1 MRVVFHD
8 YIYYIVFC
16 ALTGLLTLTA
26 CTQQP
31 TNVAD
36 SDALPAVFPD
46 YVGVTIPVG
55 IAPMNFSM
63 SDDAYTRMDVEVR
76 GSRSGSMHVNGSYAD
91 FDIDEWH
98 QLLEANRGGTLSFT
112 VCALKDG
119 QWTRFKTFK
128 MKVST
133 APLGEWGVTYRRI
146 APGYSIY
153 GQMGIYQRDL
163 STFSEQPLIE
173 SSQSPGMCV
182 NCHTANRASNE
193 RYVFHVRG
201 EHGATVICKD
211 DNDELLKAQND
222 QLGGS
227 MVYPYWHPGGRYCA
241 FSTNKTAQMF
251 HTANNKRIEV
261 YDTASDVF
269 VYDTEKHQILNDSLI
284 MKEQWAENTP
294 AFSPDG
300 KWLYFTTALRQ
311 DYPHEYDKERYSLC
325 RVAFNEATGRLGT
338 AVDTLVNARLTGKSV
353 TWPRPSYDGRY
364 VMYTQADYGYFSIWH
379 PESDLWILDLTTGE
393 SHPLDDANSRRADSF
408 HNWTTNSQWFLFTS
422 RRHDGLYS
430 HLYFACMKADGKAT
444 KPFLLP
450 QRNPKRYYRESL
462 FSFNTPDFVADP
474 VKPHARK
481 MGKLI
486 EDKQRLET
494 QLIQM
499 EKGR

>member
-1 MRVVFHD
+1 
-8 YIYYIVFC
+8 
-16 ALTGLLTLTA
+16 
-26 CTQQP
+26 
-31 TNVAD
+31 
-36 SDALPAVFPD
+36 
-46 YVGVTIPVG
+46 
-55 IAPMNFSM
+55 
-63 SDDAYTRMDVEVR
+63 
-76 GSRSGSMHVNGSYAD
+76 
-91 FDIDEWH
+91 
-98 QLLEANRGGTLSFT
+98 
-112 VCALKDG
+112 
-119 QWTRFKTFK
+119 
-128 MKVST
+128 
-133 APLGEWGVTYRRI
+133 
-146 APGYSIY
+146 
-153 GQMGIYQRDL
+153 
-163 STFSEQPLIE
+163 
-173 SSQSPGMCV
+173 
-182 NCHTANRASNE
+182 
-193 RYVFHVRG
+193 
-201 EHGATVICKD
+201 
-211 DNDELLKAQND
+211 
-222 QLGGS
+222 